1 MVHQWD
7 PPRMAA
13 PPDELR
19 NTHLWVPPGKIF
31 QQIPSVTW
39 ASIPSKSLIQ
49 GSNVHQDGE
58 PLVWRE
64 KSQELKDCFHE
75 MPGENLGISI
85 ATLGPRKQT
94 PAQNG
99 ERHILP
105 MSLVEHCHR
114 RV

>member
-7 PPRMAA
+7 PPRTAA